1 MVRCGTQGID
11 VFDPKFNIV
20 SPGADS
26 DIYFPYSDT
35 KKRLTS
41 LHPEIEELLFGKEEA
56 PLAKG
61 VLKVGKELLDYLL
74 LWASWSLSHYSA
86 GSTSCLHSALH
97 PTSASAFWW

>member
-1 MVRCGTQGID
+1 MVVGAQGID

-56 PLAKG
+56 PMAKG
-61 VLKVGKELLDYLL
+61 VLKVG
-74 LWASWSLSHYSA
+74 
-86 GSTSCLHSALH
+86 
-97 PTSASAFWW
+97 